1 MYMFRMLFIHTEIIP
16 NNPHPFQHLTP
27 RQTEVVS
34 VYNTEVN
41 LISSPPPSPICL
53 RKTLLK
59 LFIKG
64 LNSLIRN

>member
-34 VYNTEVN
+34 VYNTEVK
-41 LISSPPPSPICL
+41 LISSPHPPPQYA
-53 RKTLLK
+53 
-59 LFIKG
+59 
-64 LNSLIRN
+64 

>member
-34 VYNTEVN
+34 VYNTEVK
-41 LISSPPPSPICL
+41 LISSPPPLPNMLEKNTSQA
-53 RKTLLK
+53 
-59 LFIKG
+59 FY
-64 LNSLIRN
+64 